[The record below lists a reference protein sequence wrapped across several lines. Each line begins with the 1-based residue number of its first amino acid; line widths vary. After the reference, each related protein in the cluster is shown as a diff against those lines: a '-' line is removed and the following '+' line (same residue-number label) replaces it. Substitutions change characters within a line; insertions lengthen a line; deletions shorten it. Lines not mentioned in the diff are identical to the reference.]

1 MAKGKGGK
9 SANRTHK
16 VISKRVRFTKK
27 GRRSGKIKMRKAGQ
41 DHFNAREGGKTKRN
55 KRSDINASK
64 TIVKNILL
72 AVQ

>member
-9 SANRTHK
+9 SANKTHK

-41 DHFNAREGGKTKRN
+41 DHFNARESGKTMRN
-55 KRSDINASK
+55 KRSDIDASK
-64 TIVKNILL
+64 TIVNNILR